1 MSAVRDDPGMAVLLA
16 FVSSMCGGSADF
28 LGGLA
33 ARRLPSP
40 VVVALSQ
47 TVALGV
53 VATTVIVIRPDFV
66 NWWFALWAGLAGCCM
81 TLGLVTFYAA
91 LSAGT
96 MGVVA
101 PVSALGAMAVPLLW
115 AFTALHESPGPVRTI
130 GVAVSIVGVV
140 LASGP
145 EFSAGVTLRPVV
157 GAVVS
162 GACFGGMNAFLAQA
176 SSSGVLWSATALKV
190 GVLISLVPVLLVLSH
205 RQPFPTVGAVRATT
219 RTVLGI
225 GVLDVVGT
233 VMLTE
238 ALNRG
243 LVSLVSVV
251 SGLYPLTTVL
261 LARYV
266 LAERLQRVQLA
277 GVVGIVAGIGLISS
291 Q

>member
-1 MSAVRDDPGMAVLLA
+1 
-16 FVSSMCGGSADF
+16 MCGGGADF

-47 TVALGV
+47 AVALAVIAATV
-53 VATTVIVIRPDFV
+53 VAVRPDFV
-66 NWWFALWAGLAGCCM
+66 DWWFALWAGLAGCCM

-101 PVSALGAMAVPLLW
+101 PLSALGAMAVPLVW
-115 AFTALHESPGPVRTI
+115 AFAALHESPGPVRTI
-130 GVAVSIVGVV
+130 GVAVSVVGVV

-145 EFSAGVTLRPVV
+145 EFTGGVTVRPVL
-157 GAVVS
+157 GAALS
-162 GACFGGMNAFLAQA
+162 GTCFGAMNAFLARA
-176 SSSGVLWSATALKV
+176 SSSGVLWSAAALKV
-190 GVLISLVPVLLVLSH
+190 GVLVSLVPVLVVLSR
-205 RQPFPTVGAVRATT
+205 RQPLPPAAELRATT
-219 RTVLGI
+219 RTMLAI
-225 GVLDVVGT
+225 GVLDVTGT
-233 VMLTE
+233 VLLTE
-238 ALNRG
+238 ALSRG

-251 SGLYPLTTVL
+251 AGLYPLTTVL